1 MLLHL
6 PCSAFRRTLPWSAP
20 LAGYLYHTQN
30 SRHRP
35 LGAGAP
41 AVGCT
46 PILAATAPPRP
57 FGYLCAVPNRHNPHR
72 FTFDAVEEPIRRHNH
87 LSIGQVGELGKETA
101 RGGKSLKPPKNAL
114 RSAPEPNRGSRIIAE
129 DVDNSTKELPPPR
142 GGEADLHG
150 QSSASNSSAS
160 ARTASS
166 AWPFAFA
173 ISRSPRARSRNS
185 WRSCSARS

>member
-1 MLLHL
+1 MLLR
-6 PCSAFRRTLPWSAP
+6 STLFGIQARSSLSAP

-35 LGAGAP
+35 LGAGEP

-72 FTFDAVEEPIRRHNH
+72 FAFDAVEESIRRHNH
-87 LSIGQVGELGKETA
+87 LSIGQVRELGKETA
-101 RGGKSLKPPKNAL
+101 RVGKSLKPPKNAL